1 MHLNASSGIPGGIT
15 GPGTIRWLRE
25 RERERNECVQH
36 SLLVFTSRA
45 ACLSRFALI
54 KDKSSLI
61 GCRCAAL
68 MSITPLHTDTHTLSS
83 LQNAPQMRICT
94 YVIRCTITPPPPI
107 FCLSLIH
114 VCMHAYTHTPHT
126 LCTWGTS
133 ITSEHSLSVKMLF
146 LYWSSFPGWMN
157 PTKLWGT
164 LVWERSRM
172 WKTELGVC
180 LWTFA
185 FPLFR
190 AWCAKGMAWW
200 RWLWFGQETW
210 RGTCDVLY

>member
-1 MHLNASSGIPGGIT
+1 MGLLGQVPST
-15 GPGTIRWLRE
+15 GWESE
-25 RERERNECVQH
+25 RERETSVQH

-83 LQNAPQMRICT
+83 LRNAPQMHICT
-94 YVIRCTITPPPPI
+94 YVIWCTVTSPPPV
-107 FCLSLIH
+107 FCLSLIY
-114 VCMHAYTHTPHT
+114 VCMRTHTHT
-126 LCTWGTS
+126 HFTHTSHSAHHSIWGTS
-133 ITSEHSLSVKMLF
+133 VKTEHSLSVKCF
-146 LYWSSFPGWMN
+146 FSFPGWMN
-157 PTKLWGT
+157 PTELWGA
-164 LVWERSRM
+164 LVWERSRT

-200 RWLWFGQETW
+200 RWLWSGQEIW